1 MDDDAVARIQSNPAF
16 IELVAVRK
24 SFAWTLT
31 ILMLAI
37 YFGFI
42 AVVAYAPSVI
52 GTVVGGSVTWG
63 LVLGVSVILSAI
75 ILTGIYVWRANGA
88 FDEMT
93 RGIVA
98 TDARGA
104 RK

>member
-1 MDDDAVARIQSNPAF
+1 MDDANVARIQDSPGF
-16 IELVAVRK
+16 VELVRVRK

-42 AVVAYAPSVI
+42 ALVAFAPSAI
-52 GTVVGGSVTWG
+52 GAIIGGSITWG
-63 LVLGVSVILSAI
+63 LALGIAVILSAI
-75 ILTGIYVWRANGA
+75 LLTGLYVWRANGA

-93 RGIVA
+93 RAIVA
-98 TDARGA
+98 SNASGA
-104 RK
+104 GK